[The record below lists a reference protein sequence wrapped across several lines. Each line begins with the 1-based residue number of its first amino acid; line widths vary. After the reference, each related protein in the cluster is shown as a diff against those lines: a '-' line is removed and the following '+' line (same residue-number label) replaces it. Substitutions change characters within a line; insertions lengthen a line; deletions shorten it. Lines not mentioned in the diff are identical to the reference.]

1 MTLQQFLR
9 ILRARWLIISTAF
22 VLSIAIAV
30 AASLLLPPR
39 YTSTATVV
47 AEFKGIDPISGS
59 LLPLLPVTTYL
70 ATQVDIINS
79 PGVARR
85 AVDILNL
92 AENPSAK
99 ELWQRETEGR
109 GQIRDWLAD
118 LLLRDLSVEPSRES
132 NVIRISYTGN
142 DPRFSAAV
150 ANAFVSAY
158 INTVLEM
165 RVDPARQTAKF
176 FDEQMETLKNNL
188 AKAQSRL
195 SDYQRKNG
203 ITAAD
208 ERLDV
213 ENMRLM
219 ELSSQL
225 VAAQA
230 QTYDTLSRQRQ
241 VQEFIAKRVIPEA
254 HPDVLSNAVIQ
265 NLKTSLV
272 QLDIKLNDLS
282 ARVGQNHPAY
292 LAVKSEID
300 GVKQQML
307 DEMKTIGQAL
317 ANSAGLAQRREDQIR
332 ASLNAQRNKVL
343 AMKQV
348 RDDQAVLLRDM
359 ESAQRT
365 YDAAM
370 ARMTH
375 SRLESQATQ
384 TNVSVVNE
392 AVAPLKPSF
401 PNIVLN
407 LAIAIVLGS
416 IFGVAAALVREIF
429 DRTVRSEEDLESVL
443 ELPVLGVISSR
454 QRRLPR
460 WRSRGRLRAPAAA

>member
-1 MTLQQFLR
+1 
-9 ILRARWLIISTAF
+9 
-22 VLSIAIAV
+22 
-30 AASLLLPPR
+30 
-39 YTSTATVV
+39 
-47 AEFKGIDPISGS
+47 
-59 LLPLLPVTTYL
+59 
-70 ATQVDIINS
+70 
-79 PGVARR
+79 
-85 AVDILNL
+85 
-92 AENPSAK
+92 
-99 ELWQRETEGR
+99 
-109 GQIRDWLAD
+109 
-118 LLLRDLSVEPSRES
+118 
-132 NVIRISYTGN
+132 
-142 DPRFSAAV
+142 
-150 ANAFVSAY
+150 
-158 INTVLEM
+158 
-165 RVDPARQTAKF
+165 
-176 FDEQMETLKNNL
+176 
-188 AKAQSRL
+188 
-195 SDYQRKNG
+195 
-203 ITAAD
+203 
-208 ERLDV
+208 
-213 ENMRLM
+213 
-219 ELSSQL
+219 
-225 VAAQA
+225 
-230 QTYDTLSRQRQ
+230 
-241 VQEFIAKRVIPEA
+241 QEFIAKRVIPEA

-429 DRTVRSEEDLESVL
+429 DRTVRSEED
-443 ELPVLGVISSR
+443 
-454 QRRLPR
+454 
-460 WRSRGRLRAPAAA
+460 